1 MADAQRSSID
11 DIIETVDIESDQPLD
26 QAKLRA
32 DLARYARILSTDTE
46 LSLSPELDEDT
57 HRDRVRAII
66 LKASYFCMLDTA
78 ATDSESADNQLRIVL
93 GGLEGHEYS
102 GLTRKQERE
111 IRGFIEAAHADGKV
125 TFEETI
131 DFLAVVNRATDDVA
145 PDLPASSL
153 ATARFYLEEHG
164 IEPTEARVRALA
176 EAAETTVA
184 DTGEDEV
191 EEAA

>member
-1 MADAQRSSID
+1 MTDTQRFPID
-11 DIIETVDIESDQPLD
+11 DIIDTVEFESDQPLD
-26 QAKLRA
+26 HAALRA
-32 DLARYARILSTDTE
+32 ELTRYARILSTGTE
-46 LSLSPELDEDT
+46 LSLTPELDEDT
-57 HRDRVRAII
+57 RQGLVRAIM

-78 ATDSESADNQLRIVL
+78 ATDAESADNHLRIVL
-93 GGLEGHEYS
+93 GGLDSHEYR

-131 DFLAVVNRATDDVA
+131 DFLVVVNRATDDA
-145 PDLPASSL
+145 GPDLPASTL
-153 ATARFYLEEHG
+153 ATAKVYLEEHG

-176 EAAETTVA
+176 EAAESTVA
-184 DTGEDEV
+184 DTIDEV

>member
-1 MADAQRSSID
+1 MAGAQHTSIE

-46 LSLSPELDEDT
+46 LSLTPELDEDT
-57 HRDRVRAII
+57 RRDRVRAIM

-78 ATDSESADNQLRIVL
+78 ATDAESADNQLRIVL
-93 GGLEGHEYS
+93 GGLDGHEYS
-102 GLTRKQERE
+102 GLSRKQERE

-131 DFLAVVNRATDDVA
+131 DFLAVVNRAAEDVA

-153 ATARFYLEEHG
+153 ATAKFYLEEHG

-176 EAAETTVA
+176 EAAENTVA
-184 DTGEDEV
+184 DTIDEV

>member
-1 MADAQRSSID
+1 MADAQHTSIE

-32 DLARYARILSTDTE
+32 DLARYARILSTGTE
-46 LSLSPELDEDT
+46 LSLTPELDEDT
-57 HRDRVRAII
+57 RRERVRAIM

-78 ATDSESADNQLRIVL
+78 ATDAESAGNQLRIVL
-93 GGLEGHEYS
+93 GGLDGHEYE

-131 DFLAVVNRATDDVA
+131 DFLAVVNRTTDDAAV
-145 PDLPASSL
+145 DLPASSL
-153 ATARFYLEEHG
+153 VMAKFYLDEHG
-164 IEPTEARVRALA
+164 IQPTEARVRALA
-176 EAAETTVA
+176 EAAESTVA
-184 DTGEDEV
+184 DTIDEV

>member
-1 MADAQRSSID
+1 MTDAQRSPID

-26 QAKLRA
+26 QAKVRA
-32 DLARYARILSTDTE
+32 DLARYARILSTGTE
-46 LSLSPELDEDT
+46 LSLPPELDEDT
-57 HRDRVRAII
+57 RRDRVRAIL

-78 ATDSESADNQLRIVL
+78 ATDAGSADNQLRIVL
-93 GGLEGHEYS
+93 GGLDGHEYK

-111 IRGFIEAAHADGKV
+111 IRTFIEAAHADGKV

-131 DFLAVVNRATDDVA
+131 DFLVLVNRATDDAA
-145 PDLPASSL
+145 PDLPASTL

-184 DTGEDEV
+184 DTIEEV
-191 EEAA
+191 EEAAA

>member
-1 MADAQRSSID
+1 MTDTQRSPID
-11 DIIETVDIESDQPLD
+11 DIIETVEFESDQPLD

-32 DLARYARILSTDTE
+32 ELARYARILSTDTE

-57 HRDRVRAII
+57 RRHRVRAII

-78 ATDSESADNQLRIVL
+78 ATDAESAGNQLRIVL
-93 GGLEGHEYS
+93 GGLEGHEYE

-111 IRGFIEAAHADGKV
+111 IRTFIEAAHADGKV

-131 DFLAVVNRATDDVA
+131 DFLALVNRTTDDVV

-153 ATARFYLEEHG
+153 ATAKFYLEEHG
-164 IEPTEARVRALA
+164 IEPTEDRVRALA
-176 EAAETTVA
+176 EAAETTAA
-184 DTGEDEV
+184 DTEDEV

>member
-1 MADAQRSSID
+1 MTDTQRFPID
-11 DIIETVDIESDQPLD
+11 DIIDTVEFESDQPLD
-26 QAKLRA
+26 HAALRA
-32 DLARYARILSTDTE
+32 ELTRYARILSTDTE

-57 HRDRVRAII
+57 HRDRVRAIM

-78 ATDSESADNQLRIVL
+78 ATDVESADNQLRIVL
-93 GGLEGHEYS
+93 GGLKGHEYE

-111 IRGFIEAAHADGKV
+111 IRAFIEAAHADGKV

-145 PDLPASSL
+145 PDLPASTL

-164 IEPTEARVRALA
+164 IQPTEARVRALA

-184 DTGEDEV
+184 GTEDEV
-191 EEAA
+191 EVAA

>member
-1 MADAQRSSID
+1 MADAQHTSIE
-11 DIIETVDIESDQPLD
+11 DIIESVDIESNQPLD

-32 DLARYARILSTDTE
+32 DLARYARVLSTGTE

-57 HRDRVRAII
+57 RRDRVRAII

-78 ATDSESADNQLRIVL
+78 ATDVESADNQLQIVL
-93 GGLEGHEYS
+93 GGLDGHEYS
-102 GLTRKQERE
+102 GLSRKQERE

-131 DFLAVVNRATDDVA
+131 DFLAVVNRTTDDVA
-145 PDLPASSL
+145 PDLPASTL

-164 IEPTEARVRALA
+164 IEPTEARVLALA
-176 EAAETTVA
+176 EAAENTVA
-184 DTGEDEV
+184 DTFDEV

>member
-1 MADAQRSSID
+1 MADAQHTSIE

-32 DLARYARILSTDTE
+32 DLARYARILSTGTE
-46 LSLSPELDEDT
+46 LSLTPGLDEDT
-57 HRDRVRAII
+57 RRDRVRAIM

-78 ATDSESADNQLRIVL
+78 TTDAESAGNQLRIVL
-93 GGLEGHEYS
+93 GGLDGHEYS
-102 GLTRKQERE
+102 GLSRKQERE

-131 DFLAVVNRATDDVA
+131 DFLALVNRTTDDVA
-145 PDLPASSL
+145 PDLPVSSL
-153 ATARFYLEEHG
+153 TTAKFYLEEHG
-164 IEPTEARVRALA
+164 VEPTEDRVRALA

-184 DTGEDEV
+184 GSENEV